1 MQETAKN
8 ICMLLDRK
16 LRRERREW
24 LDSVKTEERR
34 MESKRRK
41 EQLYKSYERDV
52 VVPREIRNDIEDEK
66 LTAEEALQDAIYAF
80 GPEEKEDEFTKAES
94 RPVITT
100 SRSPSAPLIRFAKML
115 KHILPSA
122 EKINRGKHMIKELVQ
137 TAIKNNHTDLI
148 MVNEHRG
155 IPSSLIISHLPHGPT
170 TYFSIHHPKIDTEE
184 PISTAVPAVVFDNFT
199 TPLGKRV
206 QRILSSL
213 FPALTPREKPK
224 RVVSFINREDS
235 ILFTH
240 FKTSFTKGEPSLQK
254 QSPQFTL
261 KLYEIR
267 AGTLDMTY
275 AEKEFVF
282 RPYLN
287 TARKKLYLGEETDDI
302 TTEEAKEKENQEKEK
317 EKDAIRDEEAE
328 EKREKRRSFR
338 DHTKKEGKALHQQRR
353 NLVDSK
359 Q

>member
-1 MQETAKN
+1 
-8 ICMLLDRK
+8 MLFDRK

-24 LDSVKTEERR
+24 LDTVKSEERR
-34 MESKRRK
+34 IESKKRK

-52 VVPREIRNDIEDEK
+52 VVPREIRDDIEDDK
-66 LTAEEALQDAIYAF
+66 LTAEEAIQDAIYGF
-80 GPEEKEDEFTKAES
+80 GSNEKEDEFTNCEA

-100 SRSPSAPLIRFAKML
+100 SRSPSAPLVKFAKTL
-115 KHILPSA
+115 KHIIPNA

-155 IPSSLIISHLPHGPT
+155 LPSSLIISHLPHGPT
-170 TYFSIHHPKIDTEE
+170 TYFSVHHPKVESEE
-184 PISTAVPAVVFDNFT
+184 AISTAVPAVLFDNFT
-199 TPLGKRV
+199 TPLGCRV

-213 FPALTPREKPK
+213 FPPITPREKPK

-235 ILFTH
+235 ILFTQ
-240 FKTSFTKGEPSLQK
+240 FKSTFSKGEPTLQK
-254 QSPQFTL
+254 VSPQFTL

-287 TARKKLYLGEETDDI
+287 TARKKLYLGKEIDDI
-302 TTEEAKEKENQEKEK
+302 GTEKEK
-317 EKDAIRDEEAE
+317 TEKTEKEQTEKEKTEPNKKSGFTKKNSRRAFYTEDEE
-328 EKREKRRSFR
+328 
-338 DHTKKEGKALHQQRR
+338 
-353 NLVDSK
+353 
-359 Q
+359 

>member
-1 MQETAKN
+1 
-8 ICMLLDRK
+8 MLLDRK

-24 LDSVKTEERR
+24 LDTMKSEERR
-34 MESKRRK
+34 IESKKRK

-52 VVPREIRNDIEDEK
+52 VVPKEIRNDIEEDR
-66 LTAEEALQDAIYAF
+66 LTAEEALQDAIYGF
-80 GPEEKEDEFTKAES
+80 GEEEKEDEFTHSEA
-94 RPVITT
+94 RPIITT
-100 SRSPSAPLIRFAKML
+100 SRAPSAPLVRFAKTL
-115 KHILPSA
+115 KHIIPNS

-170 TYFSIHHPKIDTEE
+170 TYFSIHHPKIEADEA
-184 PISTAVPAVVFDNFT
+184 ISTAVPVVLFDNFT
-199 TPLGKRV
+199 TPLGHRV

-213 FPALTPREKPK
+213 FPPITPREKPK

-235 ILFTH
+235 ILFTQ
-240 FKTSFTKGEPSLQK
+240 FKSTFTKGEPTLQK
-254 QSPQFTL
+254 ISPQFTL

-287 TARKKLYLGEETDDI
+287 TARKKLYLGEEKEDTVPDD
-302 TTEEAKEKENQEKEK
+302 
-317 EKDAIRDEEAE
+317 
-328 EKREKRRSFR
+328 KREKEEKTQEESENKQSRKNPFIKKGTRRPF
-338 DHTKKEGKALHQQRR
+338 DTQR
-353 NLVDSK
+353 SEEE
-359 Q
+359 